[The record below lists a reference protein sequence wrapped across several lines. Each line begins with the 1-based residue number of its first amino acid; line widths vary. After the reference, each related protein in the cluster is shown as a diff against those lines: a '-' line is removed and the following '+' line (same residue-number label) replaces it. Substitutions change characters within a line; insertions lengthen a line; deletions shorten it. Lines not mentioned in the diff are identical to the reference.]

1 MTSRGSFWRYLLA
14 SVVTAG
20 FVFLS
25 AENSP
30 PLWETVLQAVTG
42 LAALVAMRWRHRYPM
57 ALSLTLI
64 ALSPLLPSV
73 SICASWAYI
82 SLCTQRAWWKTL
94 AGGVAMFAFTMTDF
108 FLREGMGEILQGGV
122 WVFMTVF
129 VAVVVVLLAAWG
141 SYIGA
146 RREAK
151 QAVAD
156 RVNALEREREV
167 RVEAA
172 RAEERARLAREMH
185 DVLAHKI
192 SLIAMHAGAL
202 AYREDLDPAET
213 RAVAG
218 TIQGSAH
225 QALTEL
231 RTILGQLRQVDGG
244 QPSPP
249 QPTLA
254 NLDALLAEHRAVGRR
269 VEAEVSLEGEP
280 RDAVGRHAYRIVQ
293 ECLTNAA
300 RHAPNTR
307 VRVMISGA
315 LKDGLSIRVT
325 NPLPV
330 KEVNSPGA
338 GLGLVGLD
346 ERVQLLGGTMTAG
359 PEGHEFVVEVRLP
372 W

>member
-1 MTSRGSFWRYLLA
+1 MVLA
-14 SVVTAG
+14 LVG
-20 FVFLS
+20 LS
-25 AENSP
+25 ALLS
-30 PLWETVLQAVTG
+30 
-42 LAALVAMRWRHRYPM
+42 MRLRHRYPL
-57 ALSLTLI
+57 ALCLI
-64 ALSPLLPSV
+64 LSAVSTVWPTA
-73 SICASWAYI
+73 SICSAWAYL
-82 SLCTQRAWWKTL
+82 SLCTRREWWKMTIGGAAQ
-94 AGGVAMFAFTMTDF
+94 AGFAMLNLVVASGAMAGIEW
-108 FLREGMGEILQGGV
+108 LYA
-122 WVFMTVF
+122 TVF
-129 VAVVVVLLAAWG
+129 VVVVVFLMAAWG

-156 RVNALEREREV
+156 RLRALEGEREA

-172 RAEERARLAREMH
+172 RTEERARLAREMH

-213 RAVAG
+213 REAAG
-218 TIQGSAH
+218 TIQASAH
-225 QALTEL
+225 QALAEL
-231 RTILGQLRQVDGG
+231 RTILGQLRQVDDGG

-269 VEAEVSLEGEP
+269 IEAEVDLAGEP
-280 RDAVGRHAYRIVQ
+280 REAVGRHAYRIVQ

-307 VRVMISGA
+307 VRVRVSGTS
-315 LKDGLSIRVT
+315 KDGLAIRVV

-330 KEVNSPGA
+330 VEVDSPGA

-346 ERVQLLGGTMTAG
+346 ERVQVLGGTMTVG
-359 PEGHEFVVEVRLP
+359 PKGHDFVVEVRLP